1 MCDNDRQYTPYP
13 RNDDRITQLE
23 ELILKQ
29 RNDIGTKRNSIET
42 KRNSIETK

>member
-29 RNDIGTKRNSIET
+29 REMILEQKEIVL
-42 KRNSIETK
+42 KQK